1 GQIVA
6 HPDRPQL
13 LTDGYAALPHL
24 RDSRGDLPASLTA
37 LDTDQREW
45 LYSYVAIPAADW
57 IVAVQRATEVAFA
70 SPRALHTGLLI
81 ALGVFVIGGLFF
93 WMMLSRRVIEPLER
107 LAVFGRAI
115 GQRDEP
121 IAPRAPTAPELAHLL
136 ARADQMGHLTR
147 ALKRM
152 EADIEQRFTELATLL
167 ETSTATSSSLDADRV
182 INAILDQVRRLMNVD
197 KCALVALD
205 QREQVLRVRAS
216 RGLSEVYARDLR
228 IDPHDERSPSMRAI
242 RSGQLVQVPDTETDV
257 AFESFRARAR
267 REGYRSLLA
276 VPLAAPHIGPT
287 ALLVYRRDPHVFS
300 HHEIELTRTF
310 ANHAAIALENA
321 LLFSRTDE
329 QLQEQQR
336 VIEAVIQSMSD
347 GLLLHDA
354 NGTVL
359 FANRGLADAIEAAPE
374 ELEGQPID
382 RVLVRMLPYA
392 LEPEMFQRLRADALA
407 GRGPRTF
414 EFTIKRDH
422 RKRDIRARVFS
433 VIDDDGR
440 AIGQGELYQDITRY
454 REVDRLKSAL
464 VSTVSHELRTPL
476 AAIKGYAS
484 TLLQDD
490 VEWDTVSVRQFAQVI
505 SAEADRLTQLV
516 NDLLDMGRIEAGTLR
531 LNKQVTALREV
542 IENALAQI
550 TDGGAHT
557 LNLDLPDDLPLLL
570 IDARRIE
577 VVVRNLVE
585 NAVKYAPAHTPID
598 IEARRAGDH
607 VRVRVRDRGP
617 GIAPEHRAHIFERF
631 YRADDT
637 LTRATGGAGLGLAI
651 CKGFVEAHG
660 GSIEL
665 EDSAS
670 GVVLAFTLPIKN

>member
-1 GQIVA
+1 
-6 HPDRPQL
+6 
-13 LTDGYAALPHL
+13 
-24 RDSRGDLPASLTA
+24 
-37 LDTDQREW
+37 
-45 LYSYVAIPAADW
+45 
-57 IVAVQRATEVAFA
+57 
-70 SPRALHTGLLI
+70 
-81 ALGVFVIGGLFF
+81 
-93 WMMLSRRVIEPLER
+93 
-107 LAVFGRAI
+107 
-115 GQRDEP
+115 
-121 IAPRAPTAPELAHLL
+121 
-136 ARADQMGHLTR
+136 
-147 ALKRM
+147 
-152 EADIEQRFTELATLL
+152 
-167 ETSTATSSSLDADRV
+167 
-182 INAILDQVRRLMNVD
+182 
-197 KCALVALD
+197 
-205 QREQVLRVRAS
+205 
-216 RGLSEVYARDLR
+216 
-228 IDPHDERSPSMRAI
+228 
-242 RSGQLVQVPDTETDV
+242 
-257 AFESFRARAR
+257 
-267 REGYRSLLA
+267 
-276 VPLAAPHIGPT
+276 
-287 ALLVYRRDPHVFS
+287 PHVFS

-321 LLFSRTDE
+321 LLFSRTAE

-336 VIEAVIQSMSD
+336 VIESIIQSMSD

-354 NGTVL
+354 GGTVL
-359 FANRGLADAIEAAPE
+359 FANRGLADAIEATPE

-382 RVLVRMLPYA
+382 RVLARMLPYA
-392 LEPEMFQRLRADALA
+392 LEPEVFEYLRAAALA
-407 GRGPRTF
+407 GRSPRTF

-490 VEWDTVSVRQFAQVI
+490 VEWDTLSVRQFAQAI

-516 NDLLDMGRIEAGTLR
+516 NDLLDMGRIEAGTLH

-542 IENALAQI
+542 IESALAQI
-550 TDGGAHT
+550 TDNGAHA

-598 IEARRAGDH
+598 IEARREGDR
-607 VRVRVRDRGP
+607 VRVRVSDQGP
-617 GIAPEHRAHIFERF
+617 GIAPEHRAHIFDRF

-651 CKGFVEAHG
+651 AREIVRAHG
-660 GSIEL
+660 GRISVR
-665 EDSAS
+665 S
-670 GVVLAFTLPIKN
+670 GLGEGTTFDVFLPLIKSRL